1 VALEPS
7 GCADARA
14 LHLPRC
20 GNRQVFCRFCLCQ
33 FPEPPRLHVAK
44 TEPRALLFSPDLDAS
59 YIRGYLTETER
70 LVAAAH
76 AAGNT
81 KLSIVPFTWQRYSH
95 APPGNSS
102 PFLDL
107 QHLQAEFEVPFE
119 FPHVEAV
126 LVWGDPAVGHVTV
139 EQINAAFANPATGLR
154 QLIQTVATKK
164 CDCAKTMC
172 GGNGRCY
179 GVGGYASCHCFDGY
193 SGPNCTKQTSALST
207 TGETEQRS
215 AGAAQ
220 GANAN
225 AHLARASPHGVGLD
239 SVGWL
244 DADGSGGDRVVC
256 PDAIS
261 SCAAGQTCGQFVG
274 GRWGCCPLA
283 KAVLC
288 GDSQHCCPAG
298 YSCDK
303 LAGVCYK

>member
-1 VALEPS
+1 M
-7 GCADARA
+7 
-14 LHLPRC
+14 
-20 GNRQVFCRFCLCQ
+20 
-33 FPEPPRLHVAK
+33 
-44 TEPRALLFSPDLDAS
+44 
-59 YIRGYLTETER
+59 
-70 LVAAAH
+70 
-76 AAGNT
+76 
-81 KLSIVPFTWQRYSH
+81 
-95 APPGNSS
+95 
-102 PFLDL
+102 
-107 QHLQAEFEVPFE
+107 
-119 FPHVEAV
+119 EAV

-139 EQINAAFANPATGLR
+139 DQIDAAFANPATGLR

-179 GVGGYASCHCFDGY
+179 GVGVGGYASCLCNEGY
-193 SGPNCTKQTSALST
+193 GGPNCTKKTSALT
-207 TGETEQRS
+207 TTEQRS
-215 AGAAQ
+215 GGVAQ
-220 GANAN
+220 GANAKPRV
-225 AHLARASPHGVGLD
+225 ARASPGGLGLD

-244 DADGSGGDRVVC
+244 DDDRVIC

-261 SCAAGQTCGQFVG
+261 SCAPGQTCGQFVG

>member
-1 VALEPS
+1 M
-7 GCADARA
+7 
-14 LHLPRC
+14 
-20 GNRQVFCRFCLCQ
+20 
-33 FPEPPRLHVAK
+33 
-44 TEPRALLFSPDLDAS
+44 
-59 YIRGYLTETER
+59 
-70 LVAAAH
+70 AAH

-95 APPGNSS
+95 APPGNAD

-107 QHLQAEFEVPFE
+107 EHLQAEFEVPFE
-119 FPHVEAV
+119 YPHVEAV

-139 EQINAAFANPATGLR
+139 DQIDAAFANPTTGLR
-154 QLIQTVATKK
+154 QLIQKVATKK

-179 GVGGYASCHCFDGY
+179 GVGVGGYSACHCYEGY
-193 SGPNCTKQTSALST
+193 GGPNCTKKETSPLPT
-207 TGETEQRS
+207 TDETGETEQRS
-215 AGAAQ
+215 GEC
-220 GANAN
+220 
-225 AHLARASPHGVGLD
+225 
-239 SVGWL
+239 
-244 DADGSGGDRVVC
+244 GGRVIC

-261 SCAAGQTCGQFVG
+261 SCATGQTCGQFVG